1 MSTTLTIIL
10 YIACI
15 PVAFILALLID
26 HALTPYYDM
35 IREQE
40 AKNKEDKND

>member
-26 HALTPYYDM
+26 HASTPYYDM

-40 AKNKEDKND
+40 AKDEEETV